1 MDGFNTG
8 KAIGPILASTS
19 CDYKLPANYPDKFL
33 VGASI
38 DLKNDV
44 DKAKGKFT
52 MQHCIWSLK
61 HSRPAAIAR
70 ADIACYD
77 YRVGKSVSIP
87 DPLYEVFETIQSKDS
102 SFLYDIVLN
111 DDPDDP

>member
-52 MQHCIWSLK
+52 MQHCIW
-61 HSRPAAIAR
+61 
-70 ADIACYD
+70 
-77 YRVGKSVSIP
+77 
-87 DPLYEVFETIQSKDS
+87 
-102 SFLYDIVLN
+102 
-111 DDPDDP
+111 